1 MRTTLLER
9 LQPDVKE
16 KLLANKLE
24 YEFTV
29 TRLLKVLDSNIF
41 WNELTISDVSN
52 LVIFSDSD
60 MEFSYTSVFCGDPKL
75 IKPENDVI

>member
-1 MRTTLLER
+1 MRTTLFER

-29 TRLLKVLDSNIF
+29 TRLFKVLDSKTF

-60 MEFSYTSVFCGDPKL
+60 MEFNYTSVFCGDPKL

>member
-1 MRTTLLER
+1 MRKTLFER
-9 LQPDVKE
+9 LQPDVKQ
-16 KLLANKLE
+16 KLLANQLD

-29 TRLLKVLDSNIF
+29 TTLLKVLDTKTF
-41 WNELTISDVSN
+41 WNELTVSEVSN

-60 MEFSYTSVFCGDPKL
+60 MNFDNGSIFGGDPKL

>member
-1 MRTTLLER
+1 MRTTLFKR

-16 KLLANKLE
+16 KLLANQLE
-24 YEFTV
+24 YEFTIS
-29 TRLLKVLDSNIF
+29 RLIKVLDSKVF

-60 MEFSYTSVFCGDPKL
+60 MEFSFSSVFCGDPKL

>member
-60 MEFSYTSVFCGDPKL
+60 MEFNYTSVFCGDPKL

>member
-1 MRTTLLER
+1 MRTTLFKR

-16 KLLANKLE
+16 RLLANAAE

-29 TRLLKVLDSNIF
+29 ASLVKVLDSNTF
-41 WNELTISDVSN
+41 WNQLTISDVSN

>member
-1 MRTTLLER
+1 MRTTLFER

-16 KLLANKLE
+16 RLIANAAE

-29 TRLLKVLDSNIF
+29 ANLVKVLDSNTF
-41 WNELTISDVSN
+41 WNQLTISDVSN
-52 LVIFSDSD
+52 LVVFSDSD

>member
-1 MRTTLLER
+1 MRTTLFKR

-16 KLLANKLE
+16 KLLANQLE
-24 YEFTV
+24 YESTV
-29 TRLLKVLDSNIF
+29 SRLIKALNSKVF

-52 LVIFSDSD
+52 LVIFSESD

>member
-1 MRTTLLER
+1 MRTTLFER

-29 TRLLKVLDSNIF
+29 TRLIKVLDSKVF

-52 LVIFSDSD
+52 LVIFTDSD
-60 MEFSYTSVFCGDPKL
+60 MEFNHTSVFCGDPKL
-75 IKPENDVI
+75 IKPENNVI

>member
-1 MRTTLLER
+1 MRTTLFKR

-16 KLLANKLE
+16 RLLANAAE

-29 TRLLKVLDSNIF
+29 ASLVKVLDSNTF
-41 WNELTISDVSN
+41 WNQLTISDVSN

-60 MEFSYTSVFCGDPKL
+60 MEFNYTSVFCGDPKL

>member
-1 MRTTLLER
+1 MRTTLFKR

-16 KLLANKLE
+16 RLLANAAE

-29 TRLLKVLDSNIF
+29 ANLIKVLDSNTF
-41 WNELTISDVSN
+41 WNQLTISDVSN

>member
-1 MRTTLLER
+1 MRTTLFER

-16 KLLANKLE
+16 RLIANAAE

-29 TRLLKVLDSNIF
+29 ANLVKVLDSNTF
-41 WNELTISDVSN
+41 WNQLTISDVSN

>member
-1 MRTTLLER
+1 MRTTLFKR

-16 KLLANKLE
+16 RLLANAAE

-29 TRLLKVLDSNIF
+29 ANLVKVLDSNTF
-41 WNELTISDVSN
+41 WNQLTISDVSN

>member
-1 MRTTLLER
+1 MRTTLFER

-16 KLLANKLE
+16 RLIANAAE

-29 TRLLKVLDSNIF
+29 ANLVKVLDSNTF
-41 WNELTISDVSN
+41 WNQLTISDVSN
-52 LVIFSDSD
+52 LVDFSDSD

>member
-1 MRTTLLER
+1 MRTTLFER
-9 LQPDVKE
+9 LQPVVKE
-16 KLLANKLE
+16 RLIANAAE

-29 TRLLKVLDSNIF
+29 ANLVKVLDSNTF
-41 WNELTISDVSN
+41 WNQLTISDVSN

>member
-1 MRTTLLER
+1 MRTTLFER

-29 TRLLKVLDSNIF
+29 TRLLKVLDSKVF
-41 WNELTISDVSN
+41 WNELTVGDVSN

-60 MEFSYTSVFCGDPKL
+60 MEFNYTSVFCGDPKL

>member
-1 MRTTLLER
+1 MRTTLFER

-16 KLLANKLE
+16 RLIANAAE

-29 TRLLKVLDSNIF
+29 ANIVKVLDSNTF
-41 WNELTISDVSN
+41 WNQLTISDVSN

>member
-1 MRTTLLER
+1 MRTTLFKR

-16 KLLANKLE
+16 KLLANQLE

-29 TRLLKVLDSNIF
+29 SRLIKALNSKVF

>member
-1 MRTTLLER
+1 MRTTLFKR

-16 KLLANKLE
+16 RLLANAAE

-29 TRLLKVLDSNIF
+29 ANLVKVLDSNTF
-41 WNELTISDVSN
+41 WNQLTISDVSN
-52 LVIFSDSD
+52 LVVFSDSD

>member
-1 MRTTLLER
+1 MRTTLFER

-29 TRLLKVLDSNIF
+29 TRLIKVLDSKVF

-52 LVIFSDSD
+52 LVIFTDSD
-60 MEFSYTSVFCGDPKL
+60 MEFNYTSVFCGDPKL